1 MSSVLALLS
10 SLCWGTSDYLGGSAT
25 RRLGATR
32 VMLVSQLGTL
42 PALLIVFLIS
52 QSWHAPLAVTGWAVG
67 AGLCT
72 VLGLGAF
79 YTGLAQGQMGVVA
92 PVAASGVIL
101 PVIVGVASGEKP
113 STGAFFGIVLVVLGV
128 IACAGPSR
136 SREPRQHVTMRPILY
151 ALVAALGFG
160 TVFICLAHG
169 SRESL
174 ASTLLQMRLA
184 SVFLLLVFARRTGQL
199 RTMPGAFQWP
209 IFGLG
214 YLDLSA
220 NALFAVAGQH
230 GDISIVA
237 VLASLYPAVTMMLA
251 WKFDH
256 ERLDGIRRVGVA
268 LALVGVAVIGAAAPG
283 A

>member
-32 VMLVSQLGTL
+32 VVLVSQLATL
-42 PALLIVFLIS
+42 PALLIAYLIW
-52 QSWHAPLAVTGWAVG
+52 QSWGAPLSVTGWAVG
-67 AGLCT
+67 AGLST
-72 VLGLGAF
+72 VLGLSAF
-79 YTGLAQGQMGVVA
+79 YNGLAQGQMGVVA
-92 PVAASGVIL
+92 PIAASGVIV
-101 PVIVGVASGEKP
+101 PVVVGVASGEKP
-113 STGAFFGIVLVVLGV
+113 SVGAFVGIALVVLGV

-136 SREPRQHVTMRPILY
+136 SRESGQHLTVRPILY

-160 TVFICLAHG
+160 TVFVCLAHG
-169 SRESL
+169 GRDSL
-174 ASTLLQMRLA
+174 SATLLEMRA
-184 SVFLLLVFARRTGQL
+184 TSVFLLLLFAGRTRQL
-199 RTMPGAFQWP
+199 TSLRAAYQLP
-209 IFGLG
+209 IVVLG

-237 VLASLYPAVTMMLA
+237 VLASLYPAVTMLLA
-251 WKFDH
+251 RHFDQ
-256 ERLDGIRRVGVA
+256 ERLDLVRRIGVA
-268 LALVGVAVIGAAAPG
+268 LAVVGVAVIAAAQPG

>member
-32 VMLVSQLGTL
+32 VMLVSQLATL
-42 PALLIVFLIS
+42 PVLVIVYLAS
-52 QSWHAPLAVTGWAVG
+52 QSWDAPLAVTGWAVA

-72 VLGLGAF
+72 VLGLSAF

-92 PVAASGVIL
+92 PIAASGVIV
-101 PVIVGVASGEKP
+101 PVVVGVASGEKP
-113 STGAFFGIVLVVLGV
+113 SAGAFVGIGLVVLGV

-136 SREPRQHVTMRPILY
+136 SREPGAHLTVRPILY

-160 TVFICLAHG
+160 TVFVCLAHG
-169 SRESL
+169 SRDSL
-174 ASTLLQMRLA
+174 SATLLEMRST
-184 SVFLLLVFARRTGQL
+184 SVFLLFLFALRSRQL
-199 RTMPGAFQWP
+199 RTLPAAYQWP
-209 IFGLG
+209 IVVLG

-237 VLASLYPAVTMMLA
+237 VLASLYPAVTMLLA
-251 WKFDH
+251 RQFDQ
-256 ERLDGIRRVGVA
+256 ERLDLVRRIGVA
-268 LALVGVAVIGAAAPG
+268 LAVIGVAVIAAAQPG